1 MAGGGNGRITREE
14 GRPTG
19 GGGTAIKVW
28 HSRVKTAVRR
38 NTGTTTPNTPLRP
51 RRWDGASPA
60 VACVVARTGRN
71 ASHWRPRRNTVYVA
85 AVRPTGCCSQDI

>member
-28 HSRVKTAVRR
+28 HSRVKRAVRW
-38 NTGTTTPNTPLRP
+38 NTGTTT
-51 RRWDGASPA
+51 
-60 VACVVARTGRN
+60 
-71 ASHWRPRRNTVYVA
+71 
-85 AVRPTGCCSQDI
+85 